1 MTLSKDEFI
10 RYSRHLTLEEIGVVG
25 QERLRN
31 ASVLAVGAGG
41 LGSPLL
47 LYLAAAGVGTIG
59 IIDFD
64 IVDTSNLQRQIIH
77 DIDWVDKS
85 KILSAKHR
93 ISKLNPYCNVI
104 TFDCAL
110 ESANSLSILHQFDI
124 ICDGT
129 DNFQTRYLVNDS
141 CILLNK
147 PYVYGS
153 ILRFEGQVSV
163 FNLTKTSPNY
173 RDLVPEPP
181 PAGLVPS
188 CAEGGVMGVLPG
200 IIGTIQ
206 ATEVIKI
213 ITGIGNV
220 LDGRLLLFDALNMT
234 FKEMKLQKFSSYK
247 ITKLVDYSNFC
258 NPTNPTN
265 SSNDSND
272 SIQSINCLKLS
283 QLFNSA
289 PVSIALIDVR
299 SLAERAICSIPNSIH
314 IPLSNLDSSESLK
327 FLNEISQE
335 KDIILYCKLGSRSEK
350 GVQILKNFD
359 IESQSLQGGII
370 QWIHDVDQTLNSY

>member
-1 MTLSKDEFI
+1 MTLSKEEFI

-93 ISKLNPYCNVI
+93 ISKLNPYCNVV

-110 ESANSLSILHQFDI
+110 ESTNSLSILNQFDI

-141 CILLNK
+141 CVLLNK

-163 FNLTKTSPNY
+163 FNLTDTSPNY

-220 LDGRLLLFDALNMT
+220 LDGRLLLFDALNMS
-234 FKEMKLQKFSSYK
+234 FKEMKLQKFSSFE
-247 ITKLVDYSNFC
+247 ITKLVDYSYFC
-258 NPTNPTN
+258 NAT
-265 SSNDSND
+265 NDSNE
-272 SIQSINCLKLS
+272 SMQSINCLQLS
-283 QLFNSA
+283 QLINSS
-289 PVSIALIDVR
+289 PL
-299 SLAERAICSIPNSIH
+299 SIPNSIH
-314 IPLSNLDSSESLK
+314 IPLSNLDSAESVK
-327 FLNEISQE
+327 FLNEFSQD
-335 KDIILYCKLGSRSEK
+335 KNIILYCKLGSRSEK
-350 GVQILKNFD
+350 GVQTLNNFD

-370 QWIHDVDQTLNSY
+370 QWIHDVDQSLNSY